1 MKKILFT
8 VIIAATLQVNAQE
21 NKLLDQNFWKNSPD
35 LTTLKAEIAKGN
47 NPTESNA
54 NAFDPVVLAI
64 NNSAPIEDIKYLI
77 ELPGNEITKLTH
89 DNRIYLHWAAYKGN
103 TALVE
108 YLIAKG
114 SDVNFEDSHGTTPL
128 AFAAGSGVTN
138 PGTFDAFFKAGIDP
152 KKKYDDGANLLLLA
166 IPTDKDLKTTDYL
179 VSKGLSLSAVDN
191 NKHTA
196 FDYAARSGNVDLLK
210 TLVGKGVKYTDYALI
225 TAAQGMRRTSNP
237 IEEFKYLVDDLKLKP
252 TATSA
257 NGQTVLHLLARKE
270 KQSEIVNYFIAKG
283 VDVNK
288 ADKDGNTALIIA
300 SEGKDMELI
309 HILAS
314 KVKNIYTVNAK
325 GESALTSAVKGSSA
339 EVVSFLL
346 SKGADINVKDS
357 AGNNLAFYLIESY
370 RGSKGG
376 VQKDDFDEKLNV
388 LKSKG
393 INFAAQQ
400 KDGSTLYYT
409 AAAKNNITLLKKL
422 DGLNIDVNAKNKE
435 GLTALHKA
443 AMIAKDD
450 SILKYLLSIGAK
462 KDIKTEFDET
472 AYSLAEEN
480 ELLKKNNISVDF
492 LK

>member
-1 MKKILFT
+1 
-8 VIIAATLQVNAQE
+8 
-21 NKLLDQNFWKNSPD
+21 
-35 LTTLKAEIAKGN
+35 
-47 NPTESNA
+47 
-54 NAFDPVVLAI
+54 
-64 NNSAPIEDIKYLI
+64 
-77 ELPGNEITKLTH
+77 
-89 DNRIYLHWAAYKGN
+89 
-103 TALVE
+103 
-108 YLIAKG
+108 
-114 SDVNFEDSHGTTPL
+114 
-128 AFAAGSGVTN
+128 
-138 PGTFDAFFKAGIDP
+138 
-152 KKKYDDGANLLLLA
+152 
-166 IPTDKDLKTTDYL
+166 LKTTDYL

-237 IEEFKYLVDDLKLKP
+237 IEEFKYLVDELKLKS

-309 HILAS
+309 QILAS
-314 KVKNIYTVNAK
+314 KVKNINTVNAK

-339 EVVSFLL
+339 EVISFLL